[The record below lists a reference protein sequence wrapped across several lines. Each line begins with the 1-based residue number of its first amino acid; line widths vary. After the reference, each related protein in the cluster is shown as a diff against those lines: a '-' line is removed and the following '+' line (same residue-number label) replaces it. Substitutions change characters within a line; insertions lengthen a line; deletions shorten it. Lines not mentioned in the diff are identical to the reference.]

1 MYVIFEGVDTSG
13 KSTQI
18 ELLKRE
24 REDIVATKE
33 PGGTKI
39 GERIRE
45 IVLFEGVKSEIA
57 ETFLFLADRAEHFK
71 EVVKPA
77 LDENRIV
84 ISDRGFISGIAY
96 RMANNEKE
104 DLDFLIKLNLL
115 ALENTLPD
123 KVVFFKTSKELIKS
137 RISGKRRDLIESRG
151 EDYLLKVQDYME
163 KVIKKLN
170 LDYIIIDAKESIE
183 KINKTIKGYVFDD

>member
-18 ELLKRE
+18 ELLKKE
-24 REDIVATKE
+24 RKDIVATKE

-77 LDENRIV
+77 LDEDKIV

>member
-1 MYVIFEGVDTSG
+1 VYVIFEGVDTSG

-18 ELLKRE
+18 ELLKKE

>member
-18 ELLKRE
+18 ELLKKE